1 MISAANLT
9 KSDFRKDKI
18 VCIEIND
25 KKDGHLSI
33 MRPCFRRKKNFRA
46 NVFQIFEARISCTLL
61 EFDDNNN
68 RFSMTL
74 QQQ

>member
-1 MISAANLT
+1 MT
-9 KSDFRKDKI
+9 RKTVTCPLCVHVFAEK
-18 VCIEIND
+18 E
-25 KKDGHLSI
+25 
-33 MRPCFRRKKNFRA
+33 NFRA